1 MSSTSKLMEK
11 YKSSKTRSSQV
22 NELSDNDVRIVF
34 DCREGSVTH
43 YYHFFYGALIP
54 LIEFHVNNP
63 DKRLLI
69 TTSVGPFETIIRELF
84 DSSVLIGFEEPV
96 IPRGAVYYDDK
107 SMNYVR
113 TPFPGEVIL
122 PAYDLF
128 NNKMYR
134 DSRSSSKL
142 RRLGELRD
150 LVNNFIESRMPDEYR
165 RMQTYDMLLIERNV
179 DEYYSIKRSQN
190 RDPSRDIY
198 YTSGKE
204 RRNILNHVQMSQELN
219 KLFGSRIENV
229 VLEKKSIFYQYQLF
243 KHASIVI
250 GQHGAGLANI
260 YFMRP
265 NTNLVEVMSPWGI
278 EGNHF
283 SNLADFLR
291 INYGYTF
298 MERDEDNVNI
308 NQLISITERMTRR
321 KSSPTRKHRSR
332 SRSPQTR
339 RRRSRSPPRRQRS
352 ISRSPPRRQRSISR
366 SPPRRQR
373 SRSRSPPRRYRSRSR
388 SPSRRDR
395 SRGDRSRY

>member
-1 MSSTSKLMEK
+1 
-11 YKSSKTRSSQV
+11 
-22 NELSDNDVRIVF
+22 
-34 DCREGSVTH
+34 
-43 YYHFFYGALIP
+43 
-54 LIEFHVNNP
+54 
-63 DKRLLI
+63 
-69 TTSVGPFETIIRELF
+69 
-84 DSSVLIGFEEPV
+84 
-96 IPRGAVYYDDK
+96 
-107 SMNYVR
+107 
-113 TPFPGEVIL
+113 
-122 PAYDLF
+122 
-128 NNKMYR
+128 
-134 DSRSSSKL
+134 
-142 RRLGELRD
+142 
-150 LVNNFIESRMPDEYR
+150 MPDEYR
-165 RMQTYDMLLIERNV
+165 RMQTYDALLIERNV

-204 RRNILNHVQMSQELN
+204 RRNILNHVQMLRELN
-219 KLFGSRIENV
+219 KLFDSKIENV

-265 NTNLVEVMSPWGI
+265 NTNLIEVMSPWGI

-308 NQLISITERMTRR
+308 NQLISITEIMTRR
-321 KSSPTRKHRSR
+321 KSSPTRKRRSR

-339 RRRSRSPPRRQRS
+339 KRRSRSPQRRRRS
-352 ISRSPPRRQRSISR
+352 KSRSRSPQRRRRSKSRSR

-373 SRSRSPPRRYRSRSR
+373 SRSRSPPRRQRSRSR

-395 SRGDRSRY
+395 SRGDRNRY